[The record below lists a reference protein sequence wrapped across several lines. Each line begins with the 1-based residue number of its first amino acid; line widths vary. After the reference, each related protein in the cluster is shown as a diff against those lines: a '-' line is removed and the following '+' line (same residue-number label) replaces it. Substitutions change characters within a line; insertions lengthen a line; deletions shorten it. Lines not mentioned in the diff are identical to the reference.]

1 MSRDFASFM
10 ASISEESAEERISEL
25 MEILDKVMQI
35 IMNSTDSLTNRILS
49 LENNVNA
56 TMQRIVKLESRPVV
70 AAPAA
75 PGAAPGPAAPA
86 PMAPPPPKPE
96 PKPLSPVSARA
107 ALQSELKQLFARRKQ
122 S

>member
-1 MSRDFASFM
+1 MSRDFATFM
-10 ASISEESAEERISEL
+10 SSISGESSEQRINEL

-35 IMNSTDSLTNRILS
+35 IMNSVDNLTNRIFS

-56 TMQRIVKLESRPVV
+56 TMQRVVKLESRPVAV
-70 AAPAA
+70 APAA
-75 PGAAPGPAAPA
+75 LGAVPGPAAPA

-96 PKPLSPVSARA
+96 PTHLSPVSARS